1 MSKAKKGYVLK
12 FSEAQK
18 KFFEALLQE
27 LDRESKKPLPFRELD
42 RIIDHRTTVIFVL
55 NSLKKEEE

>member
-1 MSKAKKGYVLK
+1 MGYILK

-18 KFFEALLQE
+18 GFFEALLRN
-27 LDRESKKPLPFRELD
+27 LDRESKKPLSFRELY
-42 RIIDHRTTVIFVL
+42 RINDHRTTLAFVL

>member
-1 MSKAKKGYVLK
+1 MGYILK

-18 KFFEALLQE
+18 GFFEALLRD

-42 RIIDHRTTVIFVL
+42 RINDHRTTLVFVL

>member
-1 MSKAKKGYVLK
+1 MGYILK

-18 KFFEALLQE
+18 GFFEALLRD
-27 LDRESKKPLPFRELD
+27 LDRESKKPLSFRELD
-42 RIIDHRTTVIFVL
+42 RINDHRTTLAFVL

>member
-1 MSKAKKGYVLK
+1 MGYVLT

-27 LDRESKKPLPFRELD
+27 LDRENKKPLPFRELD
-42 RIIDHRTTVIFVL
+42 RINDHRTTLVFVL

>member
-1 MSKAKKGYVLK
+1 MGYVLK

-18 KFFEALLQE
+18 KFFEALLRE
-27 LDRESKKPLPFRELD
+27 LDRESKKPLSFFELD
-42 RIIDHRTTVIFVL
+42 RINDHRTTLVFML

>member
-1 MSKAKKGYVLK
+1 MGYVLK

-18 KFFEALLQE
+18 KFFEALLWD
-27 LDRESKKPLPFRELD
+27 LDRESKKPLSFFELD
-42 RIIDHRTTVIFVL
+42 RINDHRTTLAFVL